1 MDLASI
7 NTPTAALLAGLVT
20 SLHCAGMC
28 GPLACMLGPARGEKV
43 DATTV
48 NTIYHVSRLAG
59 YTTLGVVAGAVGM
72 VPRAFFNEAVVQWL
86 PWLLVVFFL
95 LVALRLDHR
104 LPRMVW
110 LSRWSLRIQ
119 ARLRSRPR
127 TQVAAAMGLLTP
139 LLPCGPLYFL
149 VTLAAITGSAL
160 RGAEFMLAFGIGT
173 VPMLWLAQTQFGWL
187 RRHLSPVALAR
198 FQTGLAVVAALVISW
213 RLRATLGFDGPTVD
227 QFLCH

>member
-43 DATTV
+43 DATTINSV
-48 NTIYHVSRLAG
+48 YHVSRIFG
-59 YTTLGVVAGAVGM
+59 YVTLGTIAGAIGA
-72 VPRAFFNEAVVQWL
+72 VPRGFLTADVVRWF
-86 PWLLVVFFL
+86 PWLLVVFFG

-104 LPRMVW
+104 LPRMMWV
-110 LSRWSLRIQ
+110 SRWLLKIQ

-127 TQVAAAMGLLTP
+127 VQVAAAMGGLTP

-149 VTLAAITGSAL
+149 VALSAMSGSAL

-173 VPMLWLAQTQFGWL
+173 VPLLWLAQSQLGWI
-187 RRHLSPVALAR
+187 RRNLSPVALAR
-198 FQTGLAVVAALVISW
+198 FQTGLAIIAAVIISW
-213 RLRATLGFDGPTVD
+213 RLRATLGFDGPSID
-227 QFLCH
+227 NFICH

>member
-28 GPLACMLGPARGEKV
+28 GPLACMLGPTKGEKA
-43 DATTV
+43 DATTINSV
-48 NTIYHVSRLAG
+48 YHISRILG
-59 YTTLGVVAGAVGM
+59 YVTLGTIAGAMGT
-72 VPRAFFNEAVVQWL
+72 VPRSFFSADVVKWF
-86 PWLLVVFFL
+86 PWLLVVFFS

-104 LPRMVW
+104 LPKMVW
-110 LSRWSLRIQ
+110 LSRWMLKIQ
-119 ARLRSRPR
+119 SKMRTRPKV
-127 TQVAAAMGLLTP
+127 QVAAAMGGLTP

-149 VTLAAITGSAL
+149 IALSAMTGSAL

-173 VPMLWLAQTQFGWL
+173 VPLLWLAQSQFGWI

-198 FQTGLAVVAALVISW
+198 FQTGLAVIAALIISW
-213 RLRATLGFDGPTVD
+213 RLRSTLGFEGPSIEN
-227 QFLCH
+227 FLCH

>member
-1 MDLASI
+1 MDLAAI

-43 DATTV
+43 DATTINSV
-48 NTIYHVSRLAG
+48 YHVSRIFG
-59 YTTLGVVAGAVGM
+59 YVALGTIAGAIGA
-72 VPRAFFNEAVVQWL
+72 VPRGFLTADAVGWF
-86 PWLLVVFFL
+86 PWLLVVFFG

-104 LPRMVW
+104 LPRMMWV
-110 LSRWSLRIQ
+110 SRWLLKIQ

-127 TQVAAAMGLLTP
+127 VQVAAAMGGLTP

-149 VTLAAITGSAL
+149 VALSAMSGSAL

-173 VPMLWLAQTQFGWL
+173 VPLLWLAQSQLGWI
-187 RRHLSPVALAR
+187 RRNLSPVALAR
-198 FQTGLAVVAALVISW
+198 FQTGLAIIAAVIISW
-213 RLRATLGFDGPTVD
+213 RLRATLGFDGPSID
-227 QFLCH
+227 NFICH